1 MGLRIGVDIGGS
13 FTDFAVLD
21 DATGVLE
28 SLKVFSRPDSPGSEV
43 ITGMETLSRRYGI
56 DPAEVVHFT
65 HGTTVGVN
73 AVVQR
78 RGIRLG
84 LITNRHFEDVLNIAR
99 LKTPDMYHLMSVRP
113 APLIDRHC
121 TFGIDGRLNAQGEE
135 IAPLD
140 ESGIAETIKGLERTG
155 CEGVVISLLH
165 AYRNPVHEHRVRDLI
180 EAAMPGF
187 FVSCASD
194 VWPTIREYERTV
206 TAVIGGYVQP
216 RVSHYLGS
224 LQKALIET
232 GVTAPL
238 QVTKSN
244 GGIMSAERGKTD
256 CVQMIL
262 SGTASGVIGAAWM
275 ARLCGIDNVMSLD
288 IGGTTADVALIVG
301 GAPRYATGEYIGDY
315 QIHIP
320 SVSVT
325 SIGDGGGSIASVDTL
340 GVLKVGPE
348 SAGSTPGPVCYGRGG
363 TAPTITDA
371 FAVMGILGQS
381 PLGYDTV
388 NLDIAASRRAVGQLA
403 ETLGQPVEATA
414 EAIVNV
420 AISGMYAGISRLV
433 SRFGID
439 PRQFSL
445 MPFGGAGPM
454 LACYLARTLHMQT
467 IAVPTTP
474 GVLSA
479 LGGLIADTRNDFVRI
494 TWYDLTQA
502 TLERLDQ
509 DRAALEREA
518 RDWIV
523 EEAGDA
529 APELTLSAEMRYK
542 GQSFEIETPLTVE
555 DVRHGKLSALRDAF
569 HREHERLYHYR
580 DEGADIQVVSL
591 RLIAT
596 VPTPKPTLK
605 TIETAREPA
614 RPCDHVQAWMDG
626 AHRRVA
632 LYRRSDLR
640 SGHRFEGPA
649 IVAQDDTTTSVLP
662 GFSVSVDGWGNLHL
676 INNAVT
682 NGENRDGL

>member
-21 DATGVLE
+21 DVTGALE

-43 ITGMETLSRRYGI
+43 ITGMETLSRRHGI

-140 ESGIAETIKGLERTG
+140 ENGIAETIKGLERTG

-165 AYRNPVHEHRVRDLI
+165 AYRNPMHEHRVRDLI

-301 GAPRYATGEYIGDY
+301 GEPRYATGEYIGDY

-363 TAPTITDA
+363 TATTITDA

-467 IAVPTTP
+467 IAVPITP

-518 RDWIV
+518 REWII

-529 APELTLSAEMRYK
+529 DPELTLSAEMRYK
-542 GQSFEIETPLTVE
+542 GQSFEIETPLAVE
-555 DVRHGKLSALRDAF
+555 DVRHARLSALRDAF

-596 VPTPKPTLK
+596 VPTPKPALK

-632 LYRRSDLR
+632 LYRRADLR

-662 GFSVSVDGWGNLHL
+662 GFSVSVDSWGNLHL